1 MARIWKFVGARDS
14 TAISMEDVTKS
25 QAVDR
30 IASDA
35 ESKSPLVLSVSIVTV
50 YATNSVEVP
59 LAAAESP
66 QNASDESDESDES
79 DASDASDELYGSD
92 RSYEPDESDSIT
104 KVNVPMRKD
113 KHSSLNN
120 DTVHYVEDGEEKK
133 PKARIAREYFRDG
146 KGWWIDESE

>member
-1 MARIWKFVGARDS
+1 
-14 TAISMEDVTKS
+14 
-25 QAVDR
+25 
-30 IASDA
+30 
-35 ESKSPLVLSVSIVTV
+35 VTV

-66 QNASDESDESDES
+66 QNASDESDESHESDES
-79 DASDASDELYGSD
+79 DASNASNELYDSD

-120 DTVHYVEDGEEKK
+120 DTVYYVEDGEGKK
-133 PKARIAREYFRDG
+133 PKARIAREYFRDD
-146 KGWWIDESE
+146 KGWWIDELE

>member
-1 MARIWKFVGARDS
+1 
-14 TAISMEDVTKS
+14 MEDVTKS

-66 QNASDESDESDES
+66 QNASDESDESD
-79 DASDASDELYGSD
+79 ASDASDELYDSD

-120 DTVHYVEDGEEKK
+120 DSVHYVEDGEEKK

>member
-1 MARIWKFVGARDS
+1 
-14 TAISMEDVTKS
+14 MEDVTKS

-50 YATNSVEVP
+50 YATNSVEVH

-66 QNASDESDESDES
+66 QNASDESDESD
-79 DASDASDELYGSD
+79 ASNASNELYDSD

-120 DTVHYVEDGEEKK
+120 DNVHYVEDGEGEK
-133 PKARIAREYFRDG
+133 PKARIAREYFRDD
-146 KGWWIDESE
+146 KG